1 MLAGEFHVEPK
12 QGRLRRPK
20 IEQEPNLGE
29 YFIPTI
35 APTSK
40 SSKPL
45 TLTAE
50 LDQNAD
56 GLDGVSAK
64 DE

>member
-1 MLAGEFHVEPK
+1 MAGEFHVEPK
-12 QGRLRRPK
+12 QDRLKRKTAPK
-20 IEQEPNLGE
+20 IEPEPNLEE
-29 YFIPTI
+29 YFIPII

-50 LDQNAD
+50 LDQNGD
-56 GLDGVSAK
+56 GLGGVS
-64 DE
+64 